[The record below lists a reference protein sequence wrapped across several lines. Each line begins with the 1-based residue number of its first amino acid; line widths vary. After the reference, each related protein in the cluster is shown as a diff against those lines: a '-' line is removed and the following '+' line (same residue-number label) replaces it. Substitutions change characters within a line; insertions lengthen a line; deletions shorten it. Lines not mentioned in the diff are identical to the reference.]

1 MAQQLLK
8 IENRIEKSP
17 AYPQIQI
24 AFKNCAAFTKYT
36 AKIDGTTVDML
47 KNIDVV
53 MPMYN
58 VIERSSNDSK
68 TTAILWFC
76 SKYEES
82 SSDKNTANTDN
93 FTCFKYKAKLMENR
107 VSQPAPNAANGI

>member
-1 MAQQLLK
+1 MK
-8 IENRIEKSP
+8 TRIEKSP

-36 AKIDGTTVDML
+36 AKIDETTVDML